1 MKVILAGYNIDKS
14 LIEQLSNQNI
24 ATPETISAAYARIS
38 RSKKSVTELRKQ
50 ALKEIEKTRK
60 SNQTII
66 FEMGHGSI
74 AEHAVFN
81 FDIIG
86 VSRYLVETI
95 ERSRLASFT
104 EKSQRY
110 VTLDGDF
117 VIPAEIRNTT
127 LETEYAQIIS
137 AQNELYFSIY
147 EKGKKYLESSDFR
160 GSKRDLEGKAKEDA
174 RYVLALATKTQLG
187 MTINARSLEKLLRRL
202 DKIDLNEAR
211 NLKSS
216 LEKAVKTIAPSLIR
230 YTKSDDFE
238 KNSALHIPDLPK
250 MSFSEKIELL
260 EHSPNSEENII
271 SAVIFEK
278 FGYDAVQI
286 RNWAKKLSASEKK
299 KIFADIFQNMKSFHS
314 VPRAFE
320 TASFTFQIPMSASC
334 FAQLKRHRM
343 STILNSDY
351 QPEAGFVIP
360 PLLKQLGFPNEM
372 RDIIRRS
379 NEFYQKLETHRA
391 GLGNYILTNAHKLFV
406 IFKANLR
413 ELYHFSRLRSD
424 KHAQWEIREISQKI
438 DELVKNVVPNAAA
451 MLMGKDE
458 FGN

>member
-1 MKVILAGYNIDKS
+1 VRMRGTGNEWMMPS
-14 LIEQLSNQNI
+14 
-24 ATPETISAAYARIS
+24 P
-38 RSKKSVTELRKQ
+38 SVT
-50 ALKEIEKTRK
+50 T
-60 SNQTII
+60 
-66 FEMGHGSI
+66 
-74 AEHAVFN
+74 
-81 FDIIG
+81 
-86 VSRYLVETI
+86 
-95 ERSRLASFT
+95 
-104 EKSQRY
+104 
-110 VTLDGDF
+110 
-117 VIPAEIRNTT
+117 
-127 LETEYAQIIS
+127 
-137 AQNELYFSIY
+137 
-147 EKGKKYLESSDFR
+147 
-160 GSKRDLEGKAKEDA
+160 EGKAKEDA

-406 IFKANLR
+406 IFKDLGAILIFG
-413 ELYHFSRLRSD
+413 HFSSNYLQVASII
-424 KHAQWEIREISQKI
+424 ALSIVLST
-438 DELVKNVVPNAAA
+438 NAARSST
-451 MLMGKDE
+451 MEILMSNQELIWNLSDVDGQIQWLKPTWDSGKIGI
-458 FGN
+458 FLRPGRNMGLRLNLYIVILING